1 MAELKVMDGLE
12 LALRG
17 QRGDWRNSAIEAEA
31 EEWTRLLAPLAMAMP
46 PAAPPDGLFARID
59 RGVDQAEADLPQTV
73 EERLEDGQWREIAPR
88 IEVKQ
93 LWDDKTFLVRC
104 APGGVYPGTPH
115 LLFEHCLIIQGDMLV
130 GEQTYQVGDYHGVP
144 AHTLHGAF
152 TSRTGLLMLVRYQ

>member
-1 MAELKVMDGLE
+1 MAEHKLMDGLD
-12 LALRG
+12 LALRDR
-17 QRGDWRNSAIEAEA
+17 RGDWRNSTLEAEA
-31 EEWTRLLAPLAMAMP
+31 EGWARLLAPLAMAMP
-46 PAAPPDGLFARID
+46 EIAPPDGLLARIE
-59 RGVDQAEADLPQTV
+59 GAIGQAEADLPQTV
-73 EERLEDGQWREIAPR
+73 EERLEDGKWREIAPK

-104 APGGVYPGTPH
+104 APGGIYPGTPH

-144 AHTLHGAF
+144 AHTAHGAF

>member
-1 MAELKVMDGLE
+1 VIEHKVKDGLD
-12 LALRG
+12 LVLREE
-17 QRGDWRNSAIEAEA
+17 RGDWRNSALEAEA
-31 EEWTRLLAPLAMAMP
+31 GAWARLLAPLALAMP
-46 PAAPPDGLFARID
+46 GIAPPADLWGRID
-59 RGVDQAEADLPQTV
+59 RAVDQADADLPQTV
-73 EERLEDGQWREIAPR
+73 EERLEDGAWREIAPK

-144 AHTLHGAF
+144 AHTAHGAF
-152 TSRTGLLMLVRYQ
+152 SSRTGLLMLVRYQ